1 YETDWSEVSAQVWP
15 QESLIEIQALS
26 PGNWYL
32 LNVKAINEAGSVEQT
47 YQFATLTAQGGT
59 VSPLSEREPLG
70 LESIAI
76 VIPVICSVIVLTVIL
91 IIGLIVVNKRRLPA
105 THNPNQSLHNQQNHC
120 RDDQLLGSAYHLSV
134 LDSQPPKDS
143 HENQCFHTTVLNQ
156 KQIYFQSPYALS
168 RVDHKMCV
176 PFDGIDSSDD
186 MSVSMAGVQPTRE
199 HVYEKPFPPKWVKG
213 TGPQSEE
220 AYGQTL
226 LMDRPTAPQLS
237 VGDVTFDSI
246 EIVWSFP
253 LESPNLTVAL
263 ATINGYYIYSKSHS
277 SQWMDKQI
285 RQKISSYTAIDL
297 LCGTLYQFYVVAYN
311 AMGKGDPSDAIAI
324 KTKGSAP
331 TSPKHVS
338 ELVVAN
344 TTSALIRLDGWPSNG
359 CPIKE
364 FVIKYKPS
372 KYETDWS
379 EVSAQVWPQ
388 ESLI

>member
-1 YETDWSEVSAQVWP
+1 
-15 QESLIEIQALS
+15 
-26 PGNWYL
+26 
-32 LNVKAINEAGSVEQT
+32 
-47 YQFATLTAQGGT
+47 
-59 VSPLSEREPLG
+59 
-70 LESIAI
+70 
-76 VIPVICSVIVLTVIL
+76 
-91 IIGLIVVNKRRLPA
+91 
-105 THNPNQSLHNQQNHC
+105 
-120 RDDQLLGSAYHLSV
+120 
-134 LDSQPPKDS
+134 
-143 HENQCFHTTVLNQ
+143 
-156 KQIYFQSPYALS
+156 
-168 RVDHKMCV
+168 
-176 PFDGIDSSDD
+176 
-186 MSVSMAGVQPTRE
+186 
-199 HVYEKPFPPKWVKG
+199 
-213 TGPQSEE
+213 
-220 AYGQTL
+220 
-226 LMDRPTAPQLS
+226 MDRPTAPQLS

-324 KTKGSAP
+324 KTKGSVPA
-331 TSPKHVS
+331 SPKHMT

-344 TTSALIRLDGWPSNG
+344 TTSALIRLDSWPSNG

-388 ESLI
+388 ESLIEIQALSPGNWYLLNVKAINEAGSAEQTYQFATLTAQGGTVSPLSEREPLGLESITIVIPVICSVIVLTVILIIGLIVVNKRRLPATHNPNQSLHNQQNHCRDDQLLGSAYHLSVLDSQPPKDSHENQCFHTTVLNQKQIYFQSPYALS